1 MNRITLLSAIALAA
15 FALASAPSQA
25 QEAPAAASGPQPR
38 SAELL
43 AAADAQL
50 RFADSDF
57 SCDLRLDTE
66 EADGSVSSSALR
78 VMRRDRERKVLAL
91 VLAPES
97 ERGEGYL
104 RNDQNL
110 WFFDAETGGYVHSVV
125 SDSVS
130 DSEMESGDIEPD
142 SLVASYRAQG
152 IARGKLGANEVLI
165 LELAEKSPQ
174 AYPRIRVWLRASDSL
189 LLKEE
194 FFGASGRL
202 IRYVL
207 YPAHLRLG
215 AKIIPSAMIY
225 VDALSKGRRT
235 KVTLSSPRFAPIDDS
250 AFTKAFL
257 EKAR

>member
-1 MNRITLLSAIALAA
+1 MNRIAFFAVLALAA
-15 FALASAPSQA
+15 LSPAREAAQA
-25 QEAPAAASGPQPR
+25 QPTPAAR
-38 SAELL
+38 SRLSPAELL

-50 RFADSDF
+50 RFIDSDF
-57 SCDLRLDTE
+57 SCDLCLDTE
-66 EADGSVSSSALR
+66 EIDGSVSSSKLR
-78 VMRRDRERKVLAL
+78 VMRRDRERKVAAL

-104 RNDQNL
+104 RNGQNL
-110 WFFDAETGGYVHSVV
+110 WFFDAETGGYVHSVL

-142 SLVASYRAQG
+142 SLVASYRVEG
-152 IARGKLGANEVLI
+152 ITRAKLGANEALV
-165 LELAEKSPQ
+165 LELGEKSPQ
-174 AYPRIRVWLRASDSL
+174 GYPSIRVWLRASDSL

-194 FFGASGRL
+194 FFGASGCL

-215 AKIIPSAMIY
+215 SRTIPSSMIY

-235 KVTLSSPRFAPIDDS
+235 KVALSSPRFAPIDDS
-250 AFTKAFL
+250 VFAKAFL

>member
-1 MNRITLLSAIALAA
+1 
-15 FALASAPSQA
+15 
-25 QEAPAAASGPQPR
+25 
-38 SAELL
+38 
-43 AAADAQL
+43 
-50 RFADSDF
+50 
-57 SCDLRLDTE
+57 
-66 EADGSVSSSALR
+66 
-78 VMRRDRERKVLAL
+78 MRRDRERKVAAL

-104 RNDQNL
+104 RNGQNL
-110 WFFDAETGGYVHSVV
+110 WFFDAEAGGYVHSVL

-142 SLVASYRAQG
+142 SLVESYRVEG
-152 IARGKLGANEVLI
+152 ITRGKLGANEVLV
-165 LELAEKSPQ
+165 LELREKSPQ
-174 AYPRIRVWLRASDSL
+174 GYPSIRVWLRASDSL

-207 YPAHLRLG
+207 YPAHVRLG
-215 AKIIPSAMIY
+215 SRTIPSSMIY

-235 KVTLSSPRFAPIDDS
+235 KVALSSPRFAPIDDS
-250 AFTKAFL
+250 VFAKAFL

>member
-1 MNRITLLSAIALAA
+1 MNRITFFAALSLAA
-15 FALASAPSQA
+15 FPLAIAPAQA
-25 QEAPAAASGPQPR
+25 QAARPPASRAQASP
-38 SAELL
+38 AELL

-66 EADGSVSSSALR
+66 GADGSVSSSALR
-78 VMRRDRERKVLAL
+78 VMRRDRERKAAAF

-104 RNDQNL
+104 RNDGNL

-142 SLVASYRAQG
+142 SLVASYRVEEVAP
-152 IARGKLGANEVLI
+152 ARLGANDVLI

-174 AYPRIRVWLRASDSL
+174 AYPR
-189 LLKEE
+189 
-194 FFGASGRL
+194 
-202 IRYVL
+202 
-207 YPAHLRLG
+207 
-215 AKIIPSAMIY
+215 
-225 VDALSKGRRT
+225 
-235 KVTLSSPRFAPIDDS
+235 
-250 AFTKAFL
+250 
-257 EKAR
+257 ARG